1 MQRRDFLK
9 AACGVFFAGS
19 FTGVAK
25 GSLEGSIQ
33 VDCHA
38 EEGACRSEWFTGEEI
53 ETFRLFG
60 EGECEPII
68 FLNTGKVITA
78 KARGLR
84 VPAGIFHGSA
94 NSTERLNG
102 VGKCSDSPAT
112 QKS

>member
-25 GSLEGSIQ
+25 GSLEGSVRVSYQ
-33 VDCHA
+33 T
-38 EEGACRSEWFTGEEI
+38 EGGDWHSEWFTGEEI

-84 VPAGIFHGSA
+84 VPSLMFL
-94 NSTERLNG
+94 R
-102 VGKCSDSPAT
+102 KC
-112 QKS
+112 Q